1 MTAGGDEERL
11 PETIPVFPLPGVL
24 LLPGGR
30 LPLNIFEPRYV
41 AMVEDALGSPQRAI
55 GMIQPLDPAAA
66 DAAPPLYPIGCLG
79 RITSFAEHEGG
90 RYRFLITLTGVS
102 RFTVV
107 EEVDGA
113 RGYRRMRVDWSPWR
127 RDMLAAGQPP
137 EPMADR
143 QRLLATIK
151 RYFAT
156 NEISAD
162 WRAITETPDD
172 RLITTLAMVCPFSP
186 NEKQGLLE
194 APGPAERARTL
205 VALMEMGSLQA
216 GDGGDRPRH

>member
-1 MTAGGDEERL
+1 
-11 PETIPVFPLPGVL
+11 
-24 LLPGGR
+24 
-30 LPLNIFEPRYV
+30 
-41 AMVEDALGSPQRAI
+41 
-55 GMIQPLDPAAA
+55 
-66 DAAPPLYPIGCLG
+66 
-79 RITSFAEHEGG
+79 
-90 RYRFLITLTGVS
+90 
-102 RFTVV
+102 VV

-186 NEKQGLLE
+186 NEKQALLE